1 MQLYLEQL
9 AEHIKNIPGKTA
21 IADREG
27 ERETSYETLWSLSDR
42 IAAVLIK
49 RGVRKGTF
57 VSILLPREMEYI
69 AASLGILKAGGVIV
83 PLSFSYPK
91 ERIDFINDQCGA
103 GAVIDEK
110 FLAELPKETGRLCL
124 PKIEGTDRALAVYTS
139 GSTGTPKGIV
149 HSHLSL
155 ASAARRSAQ
164 VFVTAEDVY
173 LSNLPFHFVAIVV
186 DVFMGLYAGGS
197 VHINSEEGRKELETW
212 KKKYSDKSK
221 E

>member
-69 AASLGILKAGGVIV
+69 AASLGILNAGGVIV
-83 PLSFSYPK
+83 PCLSAILK
-91 ERIDFINDQCGA
+91 
-103 GAVIDEK
+103 
-110 FLAELPKETGRLCL
+110 
-124 PKIEGTDRALAVYTS
+124 S
-139 GSTGTPKGIV
+139 GST
-149 HSHLSL
+149 LSTT
-155 ASAARRSAQ
+155 SAGPAR
-164 VFVTAEDVY
+164 
-173 LSNLPFHFVAIVV
+173 
-186 DVFMGLYAGGS
+186 
-197 VHINSEEGRKELETW
+197 
-212 KKKYSDKSK
+212 
-221 E
+221 